1 MRKRQ
6 KRLNYGPRCRPVSL
20 DDYSIDNLSVYNSV
34 RRKGGARMSKR
45 SFGNPAFE
53 DPVSIEI
60 TFNCLKITRRL

>member
-1 MRKRQ
+1 
-6 KRLNYGPRCRPVSL
+6 L

-53 DPVSIEI
+53 DPVSTEI
-60 TFNCLKITRRL
+60 TFNCPKITLRL